1 MNDQASG
8 LRDLVSKNGEGN
20 SKFISVA
27 SGKGGVGKTNFALN
41 FAYVLANS
49 FQKKILL
56 IDADMGMANIHLF
69 LKQEP
74 KNPAKSIKNL
84 FMGEKVDNLIF
95 NIYGFDTLL
104 GFSGIDDFH
113 ELEDVSSQA
122 VVTQLESI
130 SKNYDYV
137 IIDTGTGIDEKVA
150 AFLRA
155 SHKSYIITT
164 PEPTALMDA
173 YALMKSVYNL
183 YGYDH
188 FKIIVNMAKN
198 KDEGIFTYN
207 KLKMSVQKF
216 LGIELELVGI
226 LPYTNGLQ
234 KAVKNKEL
242 VAMSYPNDGYT
253 LGIKRICEEE
263 LKVPSVPN
271 DQFWQ
276 KIFDFMGKK

>member
-8 LRDLVSKNGEGN
+8 LRDLVAKSGEGN
-20 SKFISVA
+20 SKFISIA

-41 FAYVLANS
+41 FAYVMANN
-49 FQKKILL
+49 FKKKILL

-69 LKQEP
+69 LKVDP
-74 KNPAKSIKNL
+74 NKNIKNL
-84 FMGEKVDNLIF
+84 FMGEKVEDLI
-95 NIYGFDTLL
+95 IHSYGFDTLL
-104 GFSGIDDFH
+104 GFSGIDDFF

-155 SHKSYIITT
+155 SHKSYILTT
-164 PEPTALMDA
+164 PEPTSLMDA

-188 FKIIVNMAKN
+188 FKIIVNMAKS
-198 KDEGIFTYN
+198 KDEGISTYN
-207 KLKMSVQKF
+207 KLKTSVQKF

-226 LPYTNGLQ
+226 LPFTNGLQ

-242 VAMSYPNDGYT
+242 VAISHPNDAYT
-253 LGIKRICEEE
+253 LGIQRICEEE
-263 LKVPSVPN
+263 LKIPSVPN
-271 DQFWQ
+271 EQFWQ